1 MKKII
6 FADDDPTIHDVINLI
21 FEGQYDISFY
31 ASGEPLLENRFDVPD
46 LFLLDKQLS
55 GADGLDICRFLKAQ
69 EATKHVP
76 VIIISASP
84 NIIKLARE
92 AGADDVIA
100 KPFPIRQL
108 REMVASFTTSNRIKK
123 I

>member
-21 FEGQYDISFY
+21 FEGQYDIEFY
-31 ASGEPLLENRFDVPD
+31 ASGESLLENKFSVPD
-46 LFLLDKQLS
+46 LFLLHKLS
-55 GADGLDICRFLKAQ
+55 GADGLEICRFLKTQ
-69 EATKHVP
+69 ESTKHVP
-76 VIIISASP
+76 VIIISSSP
-84 NIIKLARE
+84 SIIKLARE

-123 I
+123 V